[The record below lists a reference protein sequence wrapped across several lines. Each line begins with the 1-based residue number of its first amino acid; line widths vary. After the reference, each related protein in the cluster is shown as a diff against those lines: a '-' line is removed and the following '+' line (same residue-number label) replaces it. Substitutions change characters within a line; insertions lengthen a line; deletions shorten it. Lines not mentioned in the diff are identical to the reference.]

1 MEPNGA
7 DVYVLL
13 NPFRYNVREF
23 RILTRVLAD
32 LGGDDLEAAEGF
44 YAPDID
50 AALIGA
56 CFTAA
61 ARARLGVEGMQAR
74 VARCGLP
81 LVVPARLDPA
91 AVRRFFDEHL
101 LRYDTYVQLYPSAAE
116 PLGLVERI
124 VQRLGEQVVLRPRA
138 GTESDYNFDLRQ
150 EVPLLGVPRP
160 TGSSSRRVRP
170 ESAW

>member
-1 MEPNGA
+1 MESNGA

-13 NPFRYNVREF
+13 NPFRCNVREF

-32 LGGDDLEAAEGF
+32 LDSDDLEAVEGY

-56 CFTAA
+56 CFTSDT
-61 ARARLGVEGMQAR
+61 RSRLGIEGMQAR

-81 LVVPARLDPA
+81 LVVPARLDVA
-91 AVRRFFDEHL
+91 AARRFFDEHL
-101 LRYDTYVQLYPSAAE
+101 LRYDTYVQLYPSAVE
-116 PLGLVERI
+116 RMGLFERI
-124 VQRLGEQVVLRPRA
+124 VERMGEQVALRPRA

-150 EVPLLGVPRP
+150 EVPVIGVRHATMPSWRRAE
-160 TGSSSRRVRP
+160 SS
-170 ESAW
+170 W

>member
-1 MEPNGA
+1 MESNGA

-13 NPFRYNVREF
+13 NPFRCNVREF

-32 LGGDDLEAAEGF
+32 LGSDDLEAGEGY

-56 CFTAA
+56 CFTSD
-61 ARARLGVEGMQAR
+61 ARSRLGVEGMQAC

-81 LVVPARLDPA
+81 LVVPARLELA
-91 AVRRFFDEHL
+91 AATRFFHEHL
-101 LRYDTYVQLYPSAAE
+101 RRYDTYVQLYPSAEE
-116 PLGLVERI
+116 PLGLFERI
-124 VQRLGEQVVLRPRA
+124 VERLGDQVTLRPRA

-150 EVPLLGVPRP
+150 EVPVIGVLHATLPSWRRAE
-160 TGSSSRRVRP
+160 SS
-170 ESAW
+170 W